1 MCVMR
6 AQTNVISATVCL
18 AVGALVRNLSLA
30 NLVAS
35 LALLYALLLCGCV
48 REHLHRCTVVGHCAS
63 TRAVGVVKKQPRGRE
78 LVGVGARRGTW
89 GSDRTSCPSRVRL
102 RVLLLQAAEPQR
114 RHGVRDEH
122 VPEGVVHELR
132 V

>member
-1 MCVMR
+1 MVQAACCVANATAAMCVMR

-48 REHLHRCTVVGHCAS
+48 RECIHRCTAVGRYAS

-78 LVGVGARRGTW
+78 LAGVGRAW
-89 GSDRTSCPSRVRL
+89 
-102 RVLLLQAAEPQR
+102 
-114 RHGVRDEH
+114 H
-122 VPEGVVHELR
+122 VGF
-132 V
+132 